1 MKKVC
6 GDEDMFALGS
16 SVARVVQMAS
26 SDDEGTHALAY
37 YVLSDVALTQRILR
51 LANTVKYRTASG
63 TAVTTISRAISLLGF
78 DNVKTTAL
86 AMLLVDAL
94 ASSEHAYSVRLEL
107 EASLC
112 ASLVGREMA
121 RHSFYQGAE
130 EASIGALFKNLGPL
144 LVASHEHGRY
154 REVKALAD
162 SGKYKLAQ
170 AAQMI
175 LGCSYDALS
184 EAVLGEWKI
193 PDVIMRAQRPLA
205 EGALKVAVNR
215 GEWMRQVASFS
226 LDVARL
232 LAKNGEPAGTK
243 EAQALLAR
251 YGHALNIDGRQLDE
265 LFVAVAQEM
274 TSLLESMNLEP
285 MSRQEEHEGDGLPN
299 VLLLAT
305 LGAGE
310 EEQGSYPSGKPKNA
324 RDLLLAGV
332 QDVTQMRASGQGKVH
347 GDGLPLRHRGPEGRP
362 ERPVP
367 RPCVLRRRQIRHPGG
382 LRLPRRAGGRG
393 GQSRF
398 ILPGDGQQCRPDDL
412 GRHQPQDPRPAP
424 KLAPP
429 AAAGREELHRA
440 AAGGGPGPARPVLC
454 RPHPGRAGRRAAG
467 RDLADQGAQGPGTG
481 CACALTKSPNS
492 RAGIGRPNRKPWASS
507 LCLSR
512 RKPRW
517 NCVSTPS
524 ATTDNPSECASP
536 IVAPTIAAS
545 FGSCSMSL
553 TKPRSILMWSIANS
567 FK

>member
-1 MKKVC
+1 MNAVRLPPLGPDEIPDGRRVRTALLNKVC

-144 LVASHEHGRY
+144 LVASHEHERY

-175 LGCSYDALS
+175 IGCSYDALS

-193 PDVIMRAQRPLA
+193 PDVIMRAQRPLQD
-205 EGALKVAVNR
+205 GALKVAVNR

-232 LAKNGEPAGTK
+232 LAKTGEPAGTP

-265 LFVAVAQEM
+265 LFGAVAQEM
-274 TSLLESMNLEP
+274 TALLESMNLEP
-285 MSRQEEHEGDGLPN
+285 VPRLEEQEGDGLPN

-305 LGAGE
+305 LGAGD

-324 RDLLLAGV
+324 RELLLAGV
-332 QDVTQMRASGQGKVH
+332 QDVTQMRASGQHKVNDVVLAVLETLYTALGFRFATVVLKDVKSGQYRARVSFGADKSTTQAGFAFPATAAPGASNRDLFYLAMANNADLMISDAASPKIRDLLPPWH
-347 GDGLPLRHRGPEGRP
+347 RQLLPDAKSFIVLPLVVGQAQLGLFYADRTQAAPEG
-362 ERPVP
+362 VP
-367 RPCVLRRRQIRHPGG
+367 PDETSLIKALKGQVL
-382 LRLPRRAGGRG
+382 A
-393 GQSRF
+393 
-398 ILPGDGQQCRPDDL
+398 
-412 GRHQPQDPRPAP
+412 A
-424 KLAPP
+424 LAP
-429 AAAGREELHRA
+429 
-440 AAGGGPGPARPVLC
+440 
-454 RPHPGRAGRRAAG
+454 
-467 RDLADQGAQGPGTG
+467 
-481 CACALTKSPNS
+481 
-492 RAGIGRPNRKPWASS
+492 
-507 LCLSR
+507 
-512 RKPRW
+512 
-517 NCVSTPS
+517 
-524 ATTDNPSECASP
+524 
-536 IVAPTIAAS
+536 
-545 FGSCSMSL
+545 
-553 TKPRSILMWSIANS
+553 
-567 FK
+567 